1 MKIMIIFPCP
11 RSLPFLQMLLQ
22 HGFFTGFGFE
32 DAAKRMD
39 VGAHGGF
46 AGRLAGFPQSFRLAR
61 FHIGSL
67 GRDRPVA
74 KLNFKGKVA
83 YLFPF
88 SRFSHISW
96 FHAFSPDRKGAGLTA
111 NHANGAGG
119 GGAAATLRRRGVA
132 ATRAVPRTE
141 TAPPSLGLQQHVVPP
156 PRLSATL
163 GVSALRPLPLFA
175 FFAYFVVSCL
185 FPGPER
191 GGFNREPRERGR
203 RRGAT
208 ATLRRRGVAATRA
221 VPRTKTAP
229 PSLGLRQHVVPPP
242 RLSAT
247 LGVSA
252 LRSLPFSRFS
262 HISWFHAFSPE
273 PELLTV
279 KKANHTKGARHRGRA
294 RSGIGSEKK
303 RTANSAASRSGKG
316 SFPRV
321 AGRIRG
327 PKSVTA

>member
-111 NHANGAGG
+111 NHANGAGD
-119 GGAAATLRRRGVA
+119 GAPLPPFGDEASPLPGRCHAPKPRRPRWDCGNTL
-132 ATRAVPRTE
+132 
-141 TAPPSLGLQQHVVPP
+141 SLLRDS
-156 PRLSATL
+156 PRLSA
-163 GVSALRPLPLFA
+163 SLR
-175 FFAYFVVSCL
+175 
-185 FPGPER
+185 
-191 GGFNREPRERGR
+191 
-203 RRGAT
+203 
-208 ATLRRRGVAATRA
+208 
-221 VPRTKTAP
+221 
-229 PSLGLRQHVVPPP
+229 
-242 RLSAT
+242 
-247 LGVSA
+247 
-252 LRSLPFSRFS
+252 
-262 HISWFHAFSPE
+262 
-273 PELLTV
+273 
-279 KKANHTKGARHRGRA
+279 
-294 RSGIGSEKK
+294 
-303 RTANSAASRSGKG
+303 
-316 SFPRV
+316 
-321 AGRIRG
+321 
-327 PKSVTA
+327 

>member
-132 ATRAVPRTE
+132 ATRAVPRT
-141 TAPPSLGLQQHVVPP
+141 
-156 PRLSATL
+156 
-163 GVSALRPLPLFA
+163 
-175 FFAYFVVSCL
+175 
-185 FPGPER
+185 
-191 GGFNREPRERGR
+191 
-203 RRGAT
+203 
-208 ATLRRRGVAATRA
+208 
-221 VPRTKTAP
+221 KTAP